1 MLFSWFMFF
10 IKQVVFLYEQTNL
23 HPAACNPQQRLHFMK
38 PIRLMSGFF
47 TVGVWT
53 LLSRVLGF
61 LREVMILSLIGP
73 GPLMDAFVAA
83 FRLPNMFRRFF
94 AEGAF
99 NAAFVPMFSKR
110 LEGED
115 GAGEFAQNAF
125 AGLFFVVTVLT
136 ALGMV
141 FMPALVWLTAEGF
154 SGDGRFGLT
163 VDYGRIAFPY
173 ILFMSLSALF
183 SGILN
188 ATGRFAVAAAAPVLL
203 NIFVIAALSIAALT
217 NSPAINWLIWAIPVA
232 GAAQLALTWNAA
244 AKAGF
249 KLRPARPRW
258 NADMRDLVVIALPAA
273 LASGVM
279 QINLVVGQLVASQ
292 YENAVS
298 WLFAADRLYQLPLG
312 VVGIAVGVV
321 LLPDLSRRLR
331 AGDDEGAKSA
341 LSRAAEISLALTIP
355 SAVALIVIPLT
366 LVSVLFER
374 GASGTD
380 DSAAIATAVMIYGLG
395 LPAFVLQKIVQPLYF
410 AREDTRRPFYFAIVA
425 MVVNAALAVG
435 LAPYVN
441 WLAPAIAATVAGWA
455 MYGMLAIGAR
465 RFGDTARVDDR
476 FRRRIWRIMAASLI
490 MGAVVWFANL
500 QMSPLLALPWW
511 RGLGLVVLIVIA
523 AVTYFG
529 SGQWIGAFKLSEF
542 KAAMRRGR

>member
-1 MLFSWFMFF
+1 
-10 IKQVVFLYEQTNL
+10 
-23 HPAACNPQQRLHFMK
+23 MK
-38 PIRLMSGFF
+38 PIRLMTGFF

-61 LREVMILSLIGP
+61 VREVMILSLIGP

-110 LEGED
+110 LEADE
-115 GAGEFAQNAF
+115 GAAEFAQNAF
-125 AGLFFVVTVLT
+125 SGLFFVVTILT
-136 ALGMV
+136 ALGMI
-141 FMPALVWLTAEGF
+141 FMPGLVWVTAEGF
-154 SGDGRFGLT
+154 AEDGRFDLT
-163 VDYGRIAFPY
+163 VGFGRIVFPY
-173 ILFMSLSALF
+173 ILCMSLAALF

-203 NIFVIAALSIAALT
+203 NIFVITALT
-217 NSPAINWLIWAIPVA
+217 FAAISGGSAITWLVWAIPFA
-232 GAAQLALTWNAA
+232 GIAQLVLTWRAAAQ
-244 AKAGF
+244 AGF
-249 KLRPARPRW
+249 SLRPKRPRW
-258 NADMRDLVVIALPAA
+258 SKDMRDLVVIALPAA

-321 LLPDLSRRLR
+321 LLPELSRRLQ
-331 AGDDEGAKSA
+331 AGDDAGAKSA

-355 SAVALIVIPLT
+355 SAIALIVIPLT

-410 AREDTRRPFYFAIVA
+410 ARSDTKRPFYFAVVA
-425 MVVNAALAVG
+425 MIVNAGLAIG
-435 LAPYVN
+435 LAPWAG

-455 MYGMLAIGAR
+455 MYALLAIGAR
-465 RFGDTARVDDR
+465 GFGDTARVDAR
-476 FRRRIWRIMAASLI
+476 CRTRIWRILAASLV
-490 MGAVVWFANL
+490 MGAVLWFFNIQL
-500 QMSPLLALPWW
+500 STLLLVPWW
-511 RGLGLVVLIVIA
+511 RGLGLFILLAIG
-523 AVTYFG
+523 AVAYFG
-529 SGQWIGAFKLSEF
+529 SGQLFGAFKLSEF
-542 KAAMRRGR
+542 KAAMRRKR

>member
-1 MLFSWFMFF
+1 MFF

-23 HPAACNPQQRLHFMK
+23 HPAVCNPQQRLHPMK

-232 GAAQLALTWNAA
+232 GAAQLALTWDAA